1 MNDRLKALIDFYN
14 KDPKDSFV
22 IYGIALEYAALKNYA
37 KAEEFFNNLLTH
49 DPDYV
54 AGYMQYAQLKIN
66 INEINKAKEL
76 YEKGIHVAKK
86 VGDNRSSKEMEEFLD
101 ELE

>member
-22 IYGIALEYAALKNYA
+22 IYGIALEYMSLNNYT
-37 KAEEFFNNLLTH
+37 KAEEFFNNLLTN

-54 AGYMQYAQLKIN
+54 AGYMQYAQMKTN
-66 INEINKAKEL
+66 INEINKSKEL
-76 YEKGIHVAKK
+76 YKKGIQVAKK
-86 VGDNRSSKEMEEFLD
+86 VGDNRSAKEMEEFLD